1 MMAKKISKSSSQ
13 KMEIW
18 ELLKDVPQQAQKT
31 FRRQGGF
38 SGTDVSPQWRMKRL
52 TEVFGP
58 AGCGWGYEIKSNWE
72 SKDCCFVLLEGWY
85 KWGNEIHKIPATI
98 GGTQMSRTPDESYK
112 MAVTDAFGKSFS
124 QIGLAATV
132 YLGEDFSG
140 SKYASSSSIERL
152 EMLIEEKGAN
162 LKTLLS
168 HYKVKNLE
176 AMNEKQANEAA
187 EILINK

>member
-1 MMAKKISKSSSQ
+1 MAKKISKSSSQ

-52 TEVFGP
+52 TEVFGA
-58 AGCGWGYEIKSNWE
+58 AGSGWGYEIKSNWE

-85 KWGNEIHKIPATI
+85 KWGNEIYKIPATI

-124 QIGLAATV
+124 QIGLAASV